1 MFSNVNELWAFKQ
14 THHLLFIFLGSCVL
28 SLSSLLGIYLL
39 ASPTL
44 QLHILFFF
52 LSDDG
57 DALEKHFSA
66 ITTVHTWIRW
76 WFFKTL
82 KRDPK
87 RERLDHII
95 TYSNGTEEAPCTS
108 LLTWSIRWGSTLPSI
123 NNILV
128 PSLLYQVCSSC
139 LSIACG
145 SLLLAT
151 YAEQMMAGDG

>member
-1 MFSNVNELWAFKQ
+1 M
-14 THHLLFIFLGSCVL
+14 VL
-28 SLSSLLGIYLL
+28 SLSSLPGIYLL

-76 WFFKTL
+76 FFKTL
-82 KRDPK
+82 KRDPQ

-108 LLTWSIRWGSTLPSI
+108 LLTWSISWGSTLPPI

-128 PSLLYQVCSSC
+128 PSLLHHCSSC
-139 LSIACG
+139 LYCMWF
-145 SLLLAT
+145 SLTNNVCRADDDWRWIEISGRIG
-151 YAEQMMAGDG
+151 A